1 MALTPGTRL
10 GVYEITAQIGEGGMG
25 EVYKGRDT
33 RLDRTVAIKVL
44 HESLSSDPQF
54 RVRFDREAR
63 AISQLTHPHVCT
75 LYDIGEQAGTAF
87 LVMEFLDGETL
98 ADRLS
103 RGVSE
108 KSAVPVDEVLR
119 LAIQIADALA
129 TAHHKGIIHRD
140 LKPGNVMLTKSGV
153 KLLDFGLAKTSE
165 AAVAANRLSELPTTP
180 PQAMTTPGTILGTFQ
195 YMAPEQLES
204 KEADPRTDIFA
215 FGAVVY
221 EMATGRR
228 AFAGSSQ
235 ASLITAIMSSQPP
248 PLKTLQPVAP
258 PALERIVCKCLEKDP
273 ERRWQT
279 ARDLADELRW
289 ISTTSDALAGN
300 DNMGPRRAGAPWQ
313 WAVAAIFALA
323 ALALGYLLMQRPA
336 ATPPEAAR
344 FTLTLPSTS
353 SRGVEAR
360 NEITTSLAVSPD
372 GRNLALAADS
382 DGRSRLWLRPLGE
395 TDFKVIP
402 GTEGAF
408 SPFWSPDSR
417 FIGFGAEGKLKKV
430 EVGGGSPR
438 IICDAA
444 FEGVATWNQFGTILF
459 ADDVASQR
467 GIMSVSADGG
477 TPQQVTVVDPL
488 KGTVGHN
495 WPQFLPDGRHFLF
508 SVMELPVQKQDPR
521 RPRLFL
527 GSLDGAV
534 PKLVADAASRVEYT
548 ASGHLVYVNDGTLL
562 AQRFDLDNLRVLG
575 EPTAIAEGVRVFKPT
590 GNARFTASQT
600 GVLAFETTINYS
612 PRLVWFDRNGQVL
625 DTLTMPGPIKSLRLS
640 PDGQRLAVDV
650 VDVRTGISDVWLQDV
665 DRGGPKRFTYQETD
679 EVNPIWSDGGKRIVF
694 RSDREGP
701 PDIHEKAL
709 EGAGNQEVV
718 LALPGVQHPLDVSL
732 DNQRLIYFEEDR
744 ITRADL
750 WMLPLTGERK
760 PLPLLRTPFE
770 ERDAVFSPDGRWIAF
785 ESDESGAPEIYVT
798 PIDAVGSRRRVS
810 LTGGQ
815 TPRWRRDGKELFYMA
830 PNGGVMSVTITL
842 APVLQVAPAR
852 QLFVVADRAVNDV
865 YDVSPDGQ
873 RFLVNTATERDP
885 APITVIL
892 NWTSALRR

>member
-1 MALTPGTRL
+1 M
-10 GVYEITAQIGEGGMG
+10 
-25 EVYKGRDT
+25 
-33 RLDRTVAIKVL
+33 
-44 HESLSSDPQF
+44 
-54 RVRFDREAR
+54 RFDREAR

-87 LVMEFLDGETL
+87 LVMEFLEGETL

-108 KSAVPVDEVLR
+108 KPAVPVDEALR

-153 KLLDFGLAKTSE
+153 KLLDFGLAKTSQ
-165 AAVAANRLSELPTTP
+165 AAVAASRLSELPTTP
-180 PQAMTTPGTILGTFQ
+180 PQAITTPGTILGTFQ
-195 YMAPEQLES
+195 YMAPEQLEG

-215 FGAVVY
+215 FGTVVY

-258 PALERIVCKCLEKDP
+258 PTLDRIVCKCLEKDP

-289 ISTTSDALAGN
+289 ISTTSDALAGI
-300 DNMGPRRAGAPWQ
+300 DNAGARRAGIPWG
-313 WAVAAIFALA
+313 WAVAAIFVLA

-344 FTLTLPSTS
+344 FTLTLPLTS
-353 SRGVEAR
+353 SRAVEIR
-360 NEITTSLAVSPD
+360 SEITTSLAVSPD
-372 GRNLALAADS
+372 GRYLALTAVS

-402 GTEGAF
+402 GTDGAF

-438 IICDAA
+438 TICAAA
-444 FEGVATWNQFGTILF
+444 FEGVPAWNQFGTILF
-459 ADDVASQR
+459 ADDVTTLR
-467 GIMSVSADGG
+467 GIMKVSADGG

-488 KGTVGHN
+488 KGIVGHN

-508 SVMELPVQKQDPR
+508 SVIELPVEKQRPR

-534 PKLVADAASRVEYT
+534 PTLVVDAASRGGTPLRGTSSTSTTEPCWRIDSIST
-548 ASGHLVYVNDGTLL
+548 ISEWSASRRPSPRECECSSQQGRPGLPHRRP
-562 AQRFDLDNLRVLG
+562 ACWRLRR
-575 EPTAIAEGVRVFKPT
+575 PSR
-590 GNARFTASQT
+590 
-600 GVLAFETTINYS
+600 YS

-640 PDGQRLAVDV
+640 PDGQHLAVDV

-665 DRGGPKRFTYQETD
+665 DGGGPKRFTYQETD
-679 EVNPIWSDGGKRIVF
+679 EVNPIWSAGGKRIVF
-694 RSDREGP
+694 RSDGEGP

-718 LALPGVQHPLDVSL
+718 LASPGVQHPLDVSL
-732 DNQRLIYFEEDR
+732 DNQRLIYLEEDR

-842 APVLQVAPAR
+842 GPVLQVAPAR
-852 QLFVVADRAVNDV
+852 QLFVVADRAVSDI
-865 YDVSPDGQ
+865 YDVSRDGQ

-885 APITVIL
+885 TPITVVL
-892 NWTSALRR
+892 NWTSALRQSENQRFNPAVQFTTR